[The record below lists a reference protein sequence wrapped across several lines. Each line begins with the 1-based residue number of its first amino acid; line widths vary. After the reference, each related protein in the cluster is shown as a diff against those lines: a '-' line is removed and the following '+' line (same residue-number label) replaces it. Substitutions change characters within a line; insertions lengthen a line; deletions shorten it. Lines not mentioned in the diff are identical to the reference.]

1 MKERERSFLQNGSI
15 LLENLISSCNG
26 IYNPIRNFSIEEIN
40 IDTNNFDRCHIIQKY
55 SLFLERGFRV
65 DEVELYGEDDNY
77 AFYVLY
83 RGCLD
88 DRPIIVKKFKGLFG
102 EDELRSLAI
111 RDMVITT
118 QMSKHKNVL
127 KLLGYCLEFPVPVL
141 FLENAKNGAL
151 NDQGGFGAN
160 EYLPW
165 KIRVQVAK
173 ELANALTYLHTAHFL
188 GLSSTGI

>member
-1 MKERERSFLQNGSI
+1 MIGVGQ
-15 LLENLISSCNG
+15 
-26 IYNPIRNFSIEEIN
+26 
-40 IDTNNFDRCHIIQKY
+40 
-55 SLFLERGFRV
+55 
-65 DEVELYGEDDNY
+65 VELYGEDDNY

-88 DRPIIVKKFKGLFG
+88 DRPIIVKKFIGLVG

-141 FLENAKNGAL
+141 VLENAKNGAL

-165 KIRVQVAK
+165 KIRLQVAK
-173 ELANALTYLHTAHFL
+173 ELANALASPPPCTFQAYHPQGYKTQQCFL
-188 GLSSTGI
+188 GP

>member
-1 MKERERSFLQNGSI
+1 MSHAHKCLTTCHQIVAIRL
-15 LLENLISSCNG
+15 LLENRQL
-26 IYNPIRNFSIEEIN
+26 
-40 IDTNNFDRCHIIQKY
+40 Q
-55 SLFLERGFRV
+55 
-65 DEVELYGEDDNY
+65 
-77 AFYVLY
+77 
-83 RGCLD
+83 GCLD
-88 DRPIIVKKFKGLFG
+88 DRPIIVKKFIGLVG

-127 KLLGYCLEFPVPVL
+127 KLLGYCLEFPIPVL
-141 FLENAKNGAL
+141 VLEKAKNGAL

-173 ELANALTYLHTAHFL
+173 ELANGHTYLHTALSRPIIHRDIRPNSVFL
-188 GLSSTGI
+188 DHDFVPKFSNFSLTITNHNPS